1 MATRKSSEKQFQER
15 VKASANKIW
24 LAGLGAFAVAEQE
37 GGKMFKNLVK
47 KGESYEEMGRERF
60 EQVRERVESFAEA
73 ARDKAGEVAG
83 KVEKGAGE
91 AWDKVGGGV
100 DDAVMSALHKV
111 GVPTRTEITRL
122 TRRIE
127 ELTALVE
134 KKASTR
140 GKATTAGKKTAGK
153 KTTARKTARKPAA
166 RKPRQA
172 G

>member
-1 MATRKSSEKQFQER
+1 MATRKSSDKQFQEK

-60 EQVRERVESFAEA
+60 DQVRERVESFAEA
-73 ARDKAGEVAG
+73 ARDRAGEVAE
-83 KVEKGAGE
+83 KVEKGAGA
-91 AWDKVGGGV
+91 AWDKMGGGV

-134 KKASTR
+134 KKVAAK
-140 GKATTAGKKTAGK
+140 GKSATPSK
-153 KTTARKTARKPAA
+153 KTARKPAA
-166 RKPRQA
+166 RKATRKPRQA

>member
-60 EQVRERVESFAEA
+60 EQVRERVESLAGV
-73 ARDKAGEVAG
+73 ARDKAGEVAE
-83 KVEKGAGE
+83 KVEKGAGA

-111 GVPTRTEITRL
+111 GVPTRSEITRL

-134 KKASTR
+134 KKVAAK
-140 GKATTAGKKTAGK
+140 GKPAKAGTKA
-153 KTTARKTARKPAA
+153 ARKPAA
-166 RKPRQA
+166 RKTTRKPRQA

>member
-1 MATRKSSEKQFQER
+1 MATRKSSDKQFQEK

-73 ARDKAGEVAG
+73 ARDRAGEVAE
-83 KVEKGAGE
+83 KVEKGAGA
-91 AWDKVGGGV
+91 AWDKMGGGV

-134 KKASTR
+134 KKASAR
-140 GKATTAGKKTAGK
+140 GKSTPAAKKTA
-153 KTTARKTARKPAA
+153 ARKTARKPAA
-166 RKPRQA
+166 RKTTRKPRQA